1 MKSRQSRC
9 HRVHKAVV
17 IDSQSLSLL
26 ITDCRQYHRCSSL
39 LLFEM
44 STPSKKRKDGAS
56 LFDMLCQMEDKVCNM
71 ASSNK
76 IQTGIRDYFTRFN
89 ADSFS

>member
-1 MKSRQSRC
+1 MPAPVLLQVTGRDAKT
-9 HRVHKAVV
+9 AVETLKHYAL
-17 IDSQSLSLL
+17 Q
-26 ITDCRQYHRCSSL
+26 H
-39 LLFEM
+39 
-44 STPSKKRKDGAS
+44 KDGAS